1 MIFFFSGEGRIYYLQ
16 QIRRMFAFPKQ
27 GLFFVYDFEK
37 LLGIEVNISSWETS
51 KNIFLK
57 ETKEYGMEKVLMDEL
72 SQAR

>member
-1 MIFFFSGEGRIYYLQ
+1 MQ

-51 KNIFLK
+51 ENIFLK
-57 ETKEYGMEKVLMDEL
+57 ETKEYGMEKVFMDDL

>member
-1 MIFFFSGEGRIYYLQ
+1 MQ

-57 ETKEYGMEKVLMDEL
+57 ETKEYGMRKCSWM
-72 SQAR
+72 S

>member
-1 MIFFFSGEGRIYYLQ
+1 MIFFFFSGEGRIYYLQ

-57 ETKEYGMEKVLMDEL
+57 ETKEYGMRKCSWM
-72 SQAR
+72 S